1 MAVDSVA
8 FLTGSSVESE
18 ASVVAGVSAGSVSVS
33 AFSSSVCSS
42 VEIVATVE
50 EAFVVG
56 DDSETDLAKLE
67 ITTYQ

>member
-1 MAVDSVA
+1 M
-8 FLTGSSVESE
+8 
-18 ASVVAGVSAGSVSVS
+18 
-33 AFSSSVCSS
+33 
-42 VEIVATVE
+42 VATVTAE